1 MPDSQYAVN
10 LSSWLVLV
18 VAHNLQVRTMTL
30 VGMIM
35 FDILLKHVSI

>member
-30 VGMIM
+30 MIM